1 MNPLVQSIYNKIK
14 KSISENSTNIFLDNN
29 QYKVNTYVVLEP
41 PLEKLTIKNMC
52 YVPDWAIDTNT
63 VDGDDY
69 DSTDTTTDTDDLT
82 PAVDTQY
89 LEDMD
94 D

>member
-1 MNPLVQSIYNKIK
+1 
-14 KSISENSTNIFLDNN
+14 
-29 QYKVNTYVVLEP
+29 
-41 PLEKLTIKNMC
+41 MC
-52 YVPDWAIDTNT
+52 YVPDWAVDTND
-63 VDGDDY
+63 VDPDDY

-89 LEDMD
+89 LGDMD